1 KFLTATPPNV
11 LSKPNTVYW
20 LIKSIASLFVNGTG
34 INVPKRKT
42 ININNVNT
50 IFRLISRTFMKL
62 DIVRNIRS
70 PRLYRLLLQLLLLQ
84 KLRIYSRSE
93 EHTSELQS
101 RFDL

>member
-1 KFLTATPPNV
+1 MEKFLSAPPPNV
-11 LSKPNTVYW
+11 FSKPNTFCW

-42 ININNVNT
+42 INISNVNT

-84 KLRIYSRSE
+84 KRSE
-93 EHTSELQS
+93 ERRVGKEWRL
-101 RFDL
+101 R